1 VSCQVCRSAL
11 KAGDLYCSSCG
22 AVVPEHLSKP
32 RVAEVRDRIARERK
46 YLTVLCADLQRS
58 TDLISELDP
67 EAAISRLEPALV
79 AMRTAVR
86 RNRGIVSKEGG
97 DGLIALFG
105 APHADD
111 NHALMACHAAV
122 ELVRR
127 IKLLD
132 DPALQVRVGVHSGYV
147 VAHVIEADF
156 SSIYEAGGP
165 AVHLVKRIEGAAQA
179 GQILVSESCQSLA
192 VGLVVFNALPPKR
205 LEGFSAPVPCYEL
218 LEISGL
224 TRWRARS
231 TKGLSAFVGRAE
243 EISLLERAARDT
255 GLSGQI
261 LALVG
266 TAGIGKSRIAHEFV
280 GALREIDWQVLE
292 AESNP
297 LEQAVP
303 FALLKKLLQSALQV
317 GNFAA
322 AGQSESPV
330 DPATAHSDLW
340 PAALR
345 AVLDQPVNDPRWNE
359 LEPLL
364 RRRTIIDAV
373 RHTIEKAIAARPTI
387 LLLEDLHWVDGQS
400 ETAIEA
406 LMSLAVGHPLLVLLT
421 WRTEDTPG
429 WLARL
434 DVRRI
439 WLRSLDMPSAN
450 ALLDGLLGTAP
461 ELNALKAHV
470 LRHTGQVPLFIEE
483 VARQLVNRGVL
494 KADAARFAAKAPW
507 DALEIPPTVQGVI
520 ASRIDHLAKEDKAL
534 LQLASVVGPRV
545 STRLLAAVTGMPPA
559 QLQSMLWSLEILDLL
574 VESRWL
580 ASPEY
585 EFAHDLI
592 REVAYDSILRSQ
604 REQLHRQILTALEA
618 GSAGREEDV
627 AEALCHHAVKA
638 QDWVK
643 ADRYGQLA
651 AQKAFTRS
659 AFRDATE
666 YFQIAMDAVD
676 KLPAS
681 TAHEQRAIDLRIEAR
696 LAYLS
701 LGSIEQWF
709 GLGRDAEDRSEKIGD
724 ERRRLASIAIRA
736 AALNFYG
743 TPYEAISAGEQ
754 AVALANQL
762 DDMTWLSFSEYGLGQ
777 AYFIA
782 GRYRDSE
789 RVLNKAIARLVH
801 APENV
806 PPGTTGSSVLVLCYM
821 MKAMVYAS
829 IGEYD
834 DSELCSRQASDLAQ
848 TNERPYDI
856 IAAGYGRGLV
866 QMSHGNLEE
875 AESALTEASSLSR
888 DNEVWLFLPL
898 VLSALGN
905 VYLQTARPAEAKKIL
920 LEAKHEA
927 ETLGHGT
934 GILLASAYLASA
946 YAQLGDIPLGLE
958 VARACHANAK
968 QKGYQAIEAL
978 ALFVEAVVLSIQGP
992 SAAPDAIAHLER
1004 TIEITKRLEA
1014 RPLLGLAKG
1023 TLARLLAASG
1033 KKAEAQEE
1041 LVQAI
1046 ELFAKSKMTIQL
1058 ERAKATLSKF
1068 SDL

>member
-1 VSCQVCRSAL
+1 VSCLVCLSTL
-11 KAGDLYCSSCG
+11 KAGDLYCASCG
-22 AVVPEHLSKP
+22 AAVPEHLVKP
-32 RVAEVRDRIARERK
+32 QVAGARDRIAGERK

-111 NHALMACHAAV
+111 NHAVMACHAAAD
-122 ELVRR
+122 LVRR
-127 IKLLD
+127 VRLLD
-132 DPALQVRVGVHSGYV
+132 DPAIQVRVGVHSGYV

-179 GQILVSESCQSLA
+179 GQILVSESCQSLSA
-192 VGLVVFNALPPKR
+192 GLVTFNVLPPKR
-205 LEGFSAPVPCYEL
+205 LEGFSTPVPCYEL
-218 LEISGL
+218 LAISGL

-243 EISLLERAARDT
+243 EVSLLERAARDIDS
-255 GLSGQI
+255 SGQI
-261 LALVG
+261 IALVG
-266 TAGIGKSRIAHEFV
+266 TAGIGKSRMAHEFV
-280 GALREIDWQVLE
+280 NALREQDWQVLE
-292 AESNP
+292 AEGNP
-297 LEQAVP
+297 LERAVP
-303 FALLKKLLQSALQV
+303 YALLKKLLHSALQV
-317 GNFAA
+317 GSVTSAGSSELPGGAA
-322 AGQSESPV
+322 PTQ
-330 DPATAHSDLW
+330 SDLW
-340 PAALR
+340 PAALCS
-345 AVLDQPVNDPRWNE
+345 VLDQPVNDPRWHD
-359 LEPLL
+359 LEPLQN
-364 RRRTIIDAV
+364 
-373 RHTIEKAIAARPTI
+373 TIEMVISTRPTI
-387 LLLEDLHWVDGQS
+387 LLLEDIHWIDGQS

-406 LMSLAVGHPLLVLLT
+406 LMSLTAGHPLLVLLT

-439 WLRSLDMPSAN
+439 WLRSLDIPSAK

-461 ELNALKAHV
+461 EVDALKAHV

-483 VARQLVNRGVL
+483 VARQLINRGVL
-494 KADAARFAAKAPW
+494 KPDAGRFAGKAPW

-520 ASRIDHLAKEDKAL
+520 ASRIDRLPKADKAL
-534 LQLASVVGPRV
+534 LQLASVVGPRI
-545 STRLLAAVTGMPPA
+545 SPRLLAAVTGMPVA
-559 QLQSMLWSLEILDLL
+559 QLQSRLWSLEILDFL

-604 REQLHRQILTALEA
+604 REQLHRQILTALELS
-618 GSAGREEDV
+618 SAGREKDV

-638 QDWVK
+638 LDWAK
-643 ADRYGQLA
+643 ADHYGRMA
-651 AQKAFTRS
+651 ARKAFARS
-659 AFRDATE
+659 AFRDATG

-681 TAHEQRAIDLRIEAR
+681 MAREQRAIDLRIEAR
-696 LAYLS
+696 LAFAA
-701 LGSIEQWF
+701 LGNIEQWF
-709 GLGRDAEDRSEKIGD
+709 GLCRDAEARSEKIGD

-743 TPYEAISAGEQ
+743 TPYEAVTAGEQ
-754 AVALANQL
+754 ALVLANEL
-762 DDMTWLSFSEYGLGQ
+762 TEMTWLGFAEYGLGQ
-777 AYFIA
+777 AYFVA
-782 GRYRDSE
+782 GRYRDAE
-789 RVLNKAIARLVH
+789 ACLNRAIARFVD

-806 PPGTTGSSVLVLCYM
+806 PPGTTGSSLLILCYM
-821 MKAMVYAS
+821 MKAIIYAS
-829 IGEYD
+829 IGEFD
-834 DSELCSRQASDLAQ
+834 ESQQSSGHASDLAQ
-848 TNERPYDI
+848 SSGRPYDL

-866 QMSHGNLEE
+866 QTFQGNLEE
-875 AESALTEASSLSR
+875 AEGVLGEAASLSR
-888 DNEVWLFLPL
+888 DNEVRLFLPL
-898 VLSALGN
+898 VLCGLGN
-905 VYLQTARPAEAKKIL
+905 LYLQTGRAVEARDILLKAKDEAEA
-920 LEAKHEA
+920 
-927 ETLGHGT
+927 LGHAAS
-934 GILLASAYLASA
+934 IVLASVYLASA
-946 YAQLGDIPLGLE
+946 YAQLGDIPRGLDI
-958 VARACHANAK
+958 ARASQAGAK
-968 QKGYQAIEAL
+968 QKGYQGIEAL
-978 ALFVEAVVLSIQGP
+978 ALFAEAGILSLQGAP
-992 SAAPDAIAHLER
+992 AAADAIAKFER
-1004 TIEITKRLEA
+1004 TIDIAARLEA
-1014 RPLLGLAKG
+1014 RPLLGSAKG
-1023 TLARLLAASG
+1023 TLARLLANSG

-1046 ELFAKSKMTIQL
+1046 ALFARSKMTIQL